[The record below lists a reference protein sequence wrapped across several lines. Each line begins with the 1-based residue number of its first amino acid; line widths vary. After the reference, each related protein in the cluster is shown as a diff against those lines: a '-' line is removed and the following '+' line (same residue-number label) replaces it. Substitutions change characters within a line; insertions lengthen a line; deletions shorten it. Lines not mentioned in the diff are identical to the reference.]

1 MLCNKTIV
9 LHPKSKI
16 IGINKPK
23 AAGTFL
29 SQISQIAN

>member
-1 MLCNKTIV
+1 MCNKTIV
-9 LHPKSKI
+9 LHPKKRKI